1 MSKLATPF
9 IIIVLVLSIVA
20 LVLGIQLFDQR
31 EILKG
36 RTKRLENA
44 AAEFAKS
51 IHYDDFNAT
60 QLKDY
65 AQRLTPLNQLAAQG
79 ANRWDE
85 LPDTKLD
92 LENTK
97 ADLTSTRETLAATEE
112 KLVATEAQVV
122 DLTSQLE
129 SKEVELAQANTQI
142 EQLEVEKEDLN
153 AQLADT
159 QSQLDNARS
168 EATDLK
174 DEIASL
180 NQTIEDMSRELG
192 ELPEKVAPKGLT
204 GKILFIN
211 PYWNFVVL
219 DIGRDD
225 GLSPNVEM
233 LVHRKDKLIGKV
245 RISSADDKMAIAE
258 ILADWEVMPPKEGD
272 HVLF

>member
-20 LVLGIQLFDQR
+20 LVLGIQLFNQR

-36 RTKRLENA
+36 RTQRLETA
-44 AAEFAKS
+44 AGEFAKS
-51 IHYDDFNAT
+51 IHYDDFNVAL
-60 QLKDY
+60 LKDY
-65 AQRLTPLNQLAAQG
+65 EQMMTPLNQLSAQG

-85 LPDTKLD
+85 LQDTKLD

-97 ADLTSTRETLAATEE
+97 AELTSTQEKLAATEE

-122 DLTSQLE
+122 DLTGQLE

-153 AQLADT
+153 TQLADT
-159 QSQLDNARS
+159 QTQLENAKS

-192 ELPEKVAPKGLT
+192 ELPDKPAPRGLT
-204 GKILFIN
+204 GKILFLN

-225 GLSPNVEM
+225 GLNPNVEM

-245 RISSADDKMAIAE
+245 RISAADDKMAIAE
-258 ILADWEVMPPKEGD
+258 ILTDWEVTPVKEGD
-272 HVLF
+272 YVLY